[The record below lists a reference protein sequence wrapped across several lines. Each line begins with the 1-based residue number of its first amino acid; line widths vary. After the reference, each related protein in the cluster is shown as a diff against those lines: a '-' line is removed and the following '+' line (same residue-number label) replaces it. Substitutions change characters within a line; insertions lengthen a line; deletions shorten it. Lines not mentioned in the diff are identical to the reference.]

1 MRIEL
6 SVTQVSKS
14 NAPARKGRL
23 IVISGPSGVG
33 KGTVVAA
40 VMNNLKD
47 LELSVSA
54 TTRTR
59 RNHEV
64 DEVDYHFLNRELFE
78 AEIRLGSFYEY
89 AEYNKNLYG
98 TLRKTVENRLLCGID
113 LILEIDIQ
121 GARSVKRLDPTAVLI
136 YMQPPSMQEL
146 ERRLRDRKT
155 ETEETI
161 LERLRIASEEM
172 AAVSEVY
179 DRHYLITNNHVD
191 SCAVD
196 LEAIIRA
203 ERSRLFTNRPN
214 SPAAG

>member
-6 SVTQVSKS
+6 SVTQASIS
-14 NAPARKGRL
+14 NVPARKGRL

-33 KGTVVAA
+33 KGTVVTA
-40 VMNNLKD
+40 VMNNLNGI
-47 LELSVSA
+47 ELSVSA
-54 TTRTR
+54 TTRAR

-64 DEVDYHFLNRELFE
+64 DGVDYHFLSREVFE
-78 AEIRLGSFYEY
+78 AEVRLGSFYEH
-89 AEYNKNLYG
+89 AEYNRNLYG
-98 TLRKTVENRLLCGID
+98 TLRKTVETRLLCGID

-121 GARSVKRLDPTAVLI
+121 GARSVKRLDPTAVLV

-161 LERLRIASEEM
+161 QERLRIASEEM
-172 AAVSEVY
+172 AAVSDVY
-179 DRHYLITNNHVD
+179 DRHYLITNDQVD
-191 SCAVD
+191 ACAVD

-203 ERSRLFTNRPN
+203 ERSRLFTNRTY